1 MKATRSDIASK
12 QLLGALG
19 KFMPVEVFI
28 GGNGDLVLL
37 QEFTQQGDETYLR
50 VMVDIDN
57 AEALADQIREV
68 ALNARSA
75 RLT

>member
-1 MKATRSDIASK
+1 MKAARSDISSK
-12 QLLGALG
+12 QFLAALG

-37 QEFTQQGDETYLR
+37 QEHTRQGDETYLR
-50 VMVDIDN
+50 IMVDIDN
-57 AEALADQIREV
+57 AEALADQIRAV
-68 ALNARSA
+68 ALSARKA